1 MLRFPN
7 HTPLFS
13 IQAKALN
20 ASGVEVIA
28 VGIGSSVSN
37 TELNAIAS
45 DSSHVF
51 KVQDFDILN
60 SIQNLLTNVTCHQA
74 DLRKC
79 HFLCNNY
86 SPQAIHHCHLFFLF
100 NLLRVFRFLTKVHL
114 FVLLFP
120 NEGHPSLTKDPS
132 IFLCPLLKFLI
143 QLTEDLTVIDLFLFL
158 FYKYLPF

>member
-1 MLRFPN
+1 MLRLPN
-7 HTPLFS
+7 HTLLFS

-79 HFLCNNY
+79 HFLCNNH
-86 SPQAIHHCHLFFLF
+86 SPQAIHHCHLFFF
-100 NLLRVFRFLTKVHL
+100 
-114 FVLLFP
+114 
-120 NEGHPSLTKDPS
+120 S
-132 IFLCPLLKFLI
+132 IFLGFSVFNESPSFC
-143 QLTEDLTVIDLFLFL
+143 VIVS
-158 FYKYLPF
+158 KWRTPVSSKKTLPFFFVPC